1 MITIQDLAKSCGV
14 SVATISR
21 AFSPNGKINS
31 HTKEIILQK
40 AKELHYVPNTIARS
54 LQSRQTRSIGI
65 IVPEITNSFY
75 FSVIQRMEYQYRENG
90 YRFVIGFYQ
99 HGLSSESDIIENMAS
114 CRVDA
119 LIFSPTG
126 RENEAAALKRYFPQ
140 GNVLQLFRKTYDEYP
155 SLVID
160 DVAGTADAVEY
171 LISQGHSRILYYGE
185 QSRSVGYTE
194 TMKRHGIDISDL
206 YYPSYYLET
215 FDAGECIKKA
225 NPTAILAIAKW
236 SENIVSALHR
246 MGLRIPDD
254 ISFIAYDDVEWTRM
268 LDITTVSHPLDSIAA
283 VSIEIL
289 LKGLSDGSGIAP
301 VHRKINPFLVMRSS
315 VKQI

>member
-31 HTKEIILQK
+31 HTRELILQK
-40 AKELHYVPNTIARS
+40 AKELNYVPNTIARS
-54 LQSRQTRSIGI
+54 LQSKQTNSIGI

-75 FSVIQRMEYQYRENG
+75 FSVIQRMEYQYREKG
-90 YRFVIGFYQ
+90 YHFVIGFYQ
-99 HGLSSESDIIENMAS
+99 RGLSCESDIIENMAS

-119 LIFSPTG
+119 LIFSPTD
-126 RENEAAALKRYFPQ
+126 RKSETVLKRCFPQ
-140 GNVLQLFRKTYDEYP
+140 GNILQLFCKTYDEYP

-160 DVAGTADAVEY
+160 DIAGTANAVEY
-171 LISQGHSRILYYGE
+171 LISQGHSKILYYGE

-194 TMKRHGIDISDL
+194 TMKKHGIDISDL
-206 YYPSYYLET
+206 YYPSYFLEA

-236 SENIVSALHR
+236 SESVVSALHR

-254 ISFIAYDDVEWTRM
+254 VSLIAYDDVEWTRM

-289 LKGLSDGSGIAP
+289 LKGLSDGSVILP
-301 VHRKINPFLVMRSS
+301 VHKQINPYLVIRDS